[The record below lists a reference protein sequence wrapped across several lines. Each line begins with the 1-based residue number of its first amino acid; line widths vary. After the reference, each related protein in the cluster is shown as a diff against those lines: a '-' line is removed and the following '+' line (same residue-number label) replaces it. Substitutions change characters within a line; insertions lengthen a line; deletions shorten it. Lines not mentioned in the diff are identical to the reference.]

1 MYSFLAQHEQDI
13 GTPIEGIGELG
24 TSANAPSLFSQI
36 LTMVIGLLTLI
47 AGVWFIFLL
56 ITGGIAWMSSG
67 GDQAKLAAARSKMF
81 SGAVG
86 LAIVVAALFLAE
98 IFGGLIGLGDILDP
112 AGEITRLR

>member
-1 MYSFLAQHEQDI
+1 MLNYLTQSQTTI
-13 GTPIEGIGELG
+13 GAPIEGIGELG
-24 TSANAPSLFSQI
+24 TSANAPSLFSRI

-67 GDQAKLAAARSKMF
+67 GDQAKLTAARSKMF

-112 AGEITRLR
+112 AGEITRLP